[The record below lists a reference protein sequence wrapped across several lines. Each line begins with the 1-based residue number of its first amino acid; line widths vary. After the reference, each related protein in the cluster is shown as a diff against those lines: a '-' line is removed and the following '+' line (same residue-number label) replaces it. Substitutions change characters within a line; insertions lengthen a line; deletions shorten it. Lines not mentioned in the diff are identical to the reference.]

1 MDTLEKR
8 LLSEKEITKK
18 FIEYQQTG
26 NEQIREEIIK
36 NYIYIVKI
44 TAKKI
49 SEETGFLKEDLE
61 SYGYE
66 GLIRAIDR
74 YDMIKNGSRINYI
87 TQAIRITMFN
97 GFSELVEFGGRRVTC
112 AYLLERH
119 QVEKEYQKTLLEDP
133 SMVDIIL
140 DRLIEKRIISEKYR
154 QENKQRIL
162 LSIATNINQYKQ
174 SSELI
179 DENPL
184 DDSLIR
190 EESRVELL
198 KLLELLPEK
207 SREIIEKRFGFQ
219 SEKETL
225 TELGEEYHMSP
236 EGIRKIERKELKKL
250 RTFAKGKNL
259 KSYLD
264 NYS

>member
-1 MDTLEKR
+1 METLEKR

-36 NYIYIVKI
+36 NYIYIVKT

-49 SEETGFLKEDLE
+49 SEETGFPKEELE

-74 YDMIKNGSRINYI
+74 YDMSKNGSRINYI

-112 AYLLERH
+112 AYLLERY

-140 DRLIEKRIISEKYR
+140 DGLIDKEIISEKYR
-154 QENKQRIL
+154 QDNKQRIL
-162 LSIATNINQYKQ
+162 LSIATNINQFKQ
-174 SSELI
+174 SPELM
-179 DENPL
+179 DENSL

-190 EESRVELL
+190 EESKGELL

-207 SREIIEKRFGFQ
+207 SREIIEKRYGLQ
-219 SEKETL
+219 GEAETL

-250 RTFAKGKNL
+250 LTFAKGRNL
-259 KSYLD
+259 KSYLED
-264 NYS
+264 YS